1 MANMEQHGTTDNGT
15 ETIMKMMITDEE
27 KNGEERKRR
36 AKIHLEDG
44 IGTKLNEKKSCINY
58 FEWK

>member
-1 MANMEQHGTTDNGT
+1 MTNMEQHGTTDNGT

-44 IGTKLNEKKSCINY
+44 IGTKLNEKKNRV
-58 FEWK
+58 